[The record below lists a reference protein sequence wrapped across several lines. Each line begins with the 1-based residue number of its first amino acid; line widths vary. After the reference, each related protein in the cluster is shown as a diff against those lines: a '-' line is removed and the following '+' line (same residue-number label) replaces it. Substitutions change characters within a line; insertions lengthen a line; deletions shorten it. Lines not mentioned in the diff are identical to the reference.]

1 MQLIERVA
9 ELSAALQA
17 ERDAGRRVGL
27 VPTMGAL
34 HAGHQSLVERAAAE
48 CDVVA
53 VTVFVNPLQF
63 DEIGDLAAY
72 PRTLAADV
80 NLAAAAGASIV
91 FAPPVVEMYPG
102 HPAPPATTVHVA
114 GLTDRLEGA
123 SRPGHFD
130 GVATV
135 VTKLLVMAGP
145 CRAYFGEKDFQQ
157 LGVVRQL
164 VRDLC
169 LPVEVVGCA
178 TVREPDGLALSS
190 RNSRLSPDE
199 RRAATVLHRALQ
211 AGAAT
216 VGAGERQAGEV
227 RAAMASAL
235 GREPLVAVDY
245 AEVVDPRSLEPVD
258 EIVGEVRLV
267 LAAAVG
273 PVRLIDNLAAG
284 RPTVDDG
291 FAGRPTADGA
301 PAGRAGVDADA
312 ERIGV

>member
-1 MQLIERVA
+1 MQLIEQVV
-9 ELSAALQA
+9 ELSAALQV
-17 ERDAGRRVGL
+17 ERAAGRRVGL

-34 HAGHQSLVERAAAE
+34 HAGHQSLIERAASE
-48 CDVVA
+48 CDLVA

-80 NLAAAAGASIV
+80 AMADAAGASVV
-91 FAPPVVEMYPG
+91 FAPPVAEMYPG

-114 GLTDRLEGA
+114 GLTDRLEGS

-135 VTKLLVMAGP
+135 VTKLLAMAGP

-211 AGAAT
+211 AGAAS
-216 VGAGERQAGEV
+216 VDAGERRAGQV
-227 RAAMASAL
+227 RAAMASEL
-235 GREPLVAVDY
+235 GREPLVTVDY

-258 EIVGEVRLV
+258 EIVGEVRLL

-273 PVRLIDNLAAG
+273 PVRLIDNLAAV
-284 RPTVDDG
+284 RPA
-291 FAGRPTADGA
+291 AGDV
-301 PAGRAGVDADA
+301 PAGRADDDTVADA